1 MNGAEPQIVHEIIN
15 QAKKICLKV
24 TRKYENF
31 IEIEF

>member
-1 MNGAEPQIVHEIIN
+1 MNGSDPQIVYEIIN